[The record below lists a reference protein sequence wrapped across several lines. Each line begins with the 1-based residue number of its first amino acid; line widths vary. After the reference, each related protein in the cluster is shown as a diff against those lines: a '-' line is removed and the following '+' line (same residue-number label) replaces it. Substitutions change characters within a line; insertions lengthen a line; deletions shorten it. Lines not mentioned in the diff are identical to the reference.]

1 MIRFRTFRKALKNIK
16 KINITDIQ
24 KDNSFTFEKAT
35 FDPQK
40 REYIFWD
47 VDGNQG
53 IDFVISQRGISLIT
67 REATDDP
74 DNEYVFL
81 MNMKNGKQYGITFFM
96 EDGYSFFVSDE
107 HEKENVSAVLTAIPK
122 YLCDFKGKRVKV
134 MKTTAHEAFSVWN
147 DSNDNEDYVV
157 TQTFLVDNFD
167 YEIEVRS
174 GLPVIDFIDKRSDV
188 SARAIDVKFICG
200 NENDKNGVIV
210 GVCDGEFI
218 LTAIE

>member
-1 MIRFRTFRKALKNIK
+1 MVKFGTFRKALKHIR
-16 KINITDIQ
+16 KINMTDIQ
-24 KDNSFTFEKAT
+24 ADNSFTFEKAT

-40 REYIFWD
+40 REYIFWN

-53 IDFVISQRGISLIT
+53 VDFVISQRGISLIT

-107 HEKENVSAVLTAIPK
+107 HERENIEAVLTAIPK

-134 MKTTAHEAFSVWN
+134 MKSTNHEAFSTWN
-147 DSNDNEDYVV
+147 DSNDSEDYVV
-157 TQTFLVDNFD
+157 TQTFFIDNFD
-167 YEIEVRS
+167 YEIKTVS
-174 GLPVIDFIDKRSDV
+174 GLAVVNFIDKCSDV
-188 SARAIDVKFICG
+188 SAKALDVKFICG

-218 LTAIE
+218 LTAVN

>member
-1 MIRFRTFRKALKNIK
+1 MVKFRTFRKALKHVK

-24 KDNSFTFEKAT
+24 ADNSFTFEKA
-35 FDPQK
+35 
-40 REYIFWD
+40 IFNSRTKSYEFLD
-47 VDGNQG
+47 VDRNQG

-67 REATDDP
+67 REPTDDP

-81 MNMKNGKQYGITFFM
+81 INMKDGKQYGVTFFM
-96 EDGYSFFVSDE
+96 KDGYSFFVSDE

-134 MKTTAHEAFSVWN
+134 MKTTNHEAFSVWN
-147 DSNDNEDYVV
+147 DSNDNENYVV
-157 TQTFLVDNFD
+157 TETFFVDDFD

-174 GLPVIDFIDKRSDV
+174 GLPVIDFIDKRSNV

-218 LTAIE
+218 LSPVV